1 MFYYN
6 QSWIIFILPALLF
19 SMYASAKVQ
28 NAYKKYK
35 NQNSYLGMTGAEVAK
50 RILANNDI
58 VNIAVVKVSGVMT
71 DHYDSR
77 NSVIRLSQD
86 VYSGTSIASI
96 AIAAHEA
103 GHAVQLAEGYL
114 PLKIRHAL
122 VGVTSFATSA
132 SYIFILL
139 GFFFDAFF
147 GRIGIVLF
155 LIIFIFQVVTLPVE
169 YNASSRAVDEL
180 VAVGAQNEDINSAKK
195 MLNAAAL
202 TYVAAMLTALA
213 EVLRLISIFG
223 RRRD

>member
-1 MFYYN
+1 MFYDGT
-6 QSWIIFILPALLF
+6 WFIYMLPALIF
-19 SMYASAKVQ
+19 SMIATGKVQ
-28 NAYKKYK
+28 SAYNKYRK
-35 NQNSYLGMTGAEVAK
+35 EMSMLGMTGQQVAK
-50 RILANNDI
+50 QILQNNGIMD
-58 VNIAVVKVSGVMT
+58 IAVIRHEGVMS

-77 NSVIRLSQD
+77 KGIIALSSD
-86 VYSGTSIASI
+86 VFGGSTIASI

-103 GHAVQLAEGYL
+103 GHAVQLEEGYL

-139 GFFFDAFF
+139 GLFFDNFF
-147 GRIGIVLF
+147 GQIGIALF

-169 YNASSRAVDEL
+169 YNASKRALQEL
-180 VAVGAQNEDINSAKK
+180 ESVGATQSDVLASSK

-213 EVLRLISIFG
+213 QLLRLLSLFG
-223 RRRD
+223 RRRR

>member
-1 MFYYN
+1 MFYDGT
-6 QSWIIFILPALLF
+6 WFIYMLPALIF
-19 SMYASAKVQ
+19 SMIATGKVQ
-28 NAYKKYK
+28 SAYNKYR
-35 NQNSYLGMTGAEVAK
+35 QEMSMLGMTGQQVAK
-50 RILANNDI
+50 QILQNNCIMD
-58 VNIAVVKVSGVMT
+58 IAVIRHEGVMS

-77 NSVIRLSQD
+77 KGIIALSSD
-86 VYSGTSIASI
+86 VFGGSTIASI

-103 GHAVQLAEGYL
+103 GHAVQLEEGYL

-139 GFFFDAFF
+139 GLFFDNFF
-147 GRIGIVLF
+147 GQIGIALF

-169 YNASSRAVDEL
+169 YNASKRALQEL
-180 VAVGAQNEDINSAKK
+180 ESVGATQSDVLASSK

-213 EVLRLISIFG
+213 QLLRLLSLFG
-223 RRRD
+223 RRRR

>member
-1 MFYYN
+1 MFYDGT
-6 QSWIIFILPALLF
+6 WFIYMLPALIF
-19 SMYASAKVQ
+19 SMIATGKVQ
-28 NAYKKYK
+28 SAYNKYR
-35 NQNSYLGMTGAEVAK
+35 QEMSMLGMTGQQVAK
-50 RILANNDI
+50 QILQNNGIMD
-58 VNIAVVKVSGVMT
+58 IAVIRHEGVMS

-77 NSVIRLSQD
+77 KGIIALSSD
-86 VYSGTSIASI
+86 VFGGSTIASI

-103 GHAVQLAEGYL
+103 GHAVQLEEGYL

-139 GFFFDAFF
+139 GLFFDNFF
-147 GRIGIVLF
+147 GQIGIALF

-169 YNASSRAVDEL
+169 YNASKRALQEL
-180 VAVGAQNEDINSAKK
+180 ESVGATQSDVLASSK

-213 EVLRLISIFG
+213 QLLRLLSLFG
-223 RRRD
+223 RRRR

>member
-1 MFYYN
+1 MFYDGT
-6 QSWIIFILPALLF
+6 WFIYMLPALIF
-19 SMYASAKVQ
+19 SMIATGKVQ
-28 NAYKKYK
+28 SAYNKYR
-35 NQNSYLGMTGAEVAK
+35 QEMSMLGMTGQQVAK
-50 RILANNDI
+50 QILQNNGIMD
-58 VNIAVVKVSGVMT
+58 IAVIRHEGVMS

-77 NSVIRLSQD
+77 KGIIALSSD
-86 VYSGTSIASI
+86 VLGGSTIASI

-103 GHAVQLAEGYL
+103 GHAVQLEEGYL

-139 GFFFDAFF
+139 GLFFDNFF
-147 GRIGIVLF
+147 GQIGIALF

-169 YNASSRAVDEL
+169 YNASKRALQEL
-180 VAVGAQNEDINSAKK
+180 ESVGATQSDVLASSK

-213 EVLRLISIFG
+213 QLLRLLSLFG
-223 RRRD
+223 RRRR